1 MNFVKEFVDSVVIID
16 DKENEILGLKKTL
29 EGQDIWVTH
38 FLPED
43 MLKINPI
50 RHRTLLFLD
59 LHLIESGDFKG
70 ILSQYTRP
78 ILQKHFSNNY
88 AYGIVIWS
96 LHDDEISVF
105 YEKIIE
111 DSIKNKIYN
120 APIFIINLNKSK
132 YYDSNDYSGII
143 DDLNNEIL
151 KSPAASFFMSW
162 SISVSKALSNVV
174 SDFFSLT
181 PDFEDKD
188 RKTLRNLYLLAKN
201 YNGITDEPI
210 ANYPLH
216 HDAYKAFDELMYSG
230 LVSQQND
237 NIIEIFKEYN
247 YSKDADY
254 KEEIDN
260 FAIINEKFHIENQ
273 LTHEQRYII
282 PGSIYEN
289 LINNEYLLVPKKPDT
304 AKSVAIEL
312 TPPCDFSEKKLN
324 SKLIGGF
331 IVNLPDSEEEVIK
344 ITGKYNKAYHYNIWP
359 ILAGGKK
366 PQLMCFDFRCLLTIK
381 DDEIKCKDKY
391 KLILRAKH
399 SLFSDILQKYSS
411 HSARLGIGCLKP

>member
-260 FAIINEKFHIENQ
+260 FAIINEKFHIEKQ
-273 LTHEQRYII
+273 IVKDQSII
-282 PGSIYEN
+282 PGSIYEI
-289 LINNEYLLVPKKPDT
+289 LTENEYLLVPKRPDS
-304 AKSVAIEL
+304 AKTIAIEL
-312 TPPCDFSEKKLN
+312 TPPCDFSGKKLY

-331 IVNLPDSEEEVIK
+331 IANLPDNRDETIK
-344 ITGKYNKAYHYNIWP
+344 MAEKFSKAYHYTLWP
-359 ILAGGKK
+359 VLADGKA
-366 PQLMCFDFRCLLTIK
+366 PQLMCFDFRCLFAIK
-381 DDEIKCKDKY
+381 DSELKNTENYNPIF
-391 KLILRAKH
+391 RAKH

-411 HSARLGIGCLKP
+411 HSARLGIACLKP